1 MSTVKSKS
9 VENATLKKS
18 LKKKLSKEEVI
29 KPVEKVVET
38 VKKAKSVKKSEPK
51 AEVVKETVKKSK
63 KEVVVK
69 VEKEEKA
76 PKAAKKINNK
86 PTLADTC
93 GLNLSLAKVK
103 NIISAKINLDT
114 TLAAKDIQSLVI
126 KVQPPKDEEGG
137 KVTSDYTNFKLS
149 ALSAETRE
157 YLDLCR
163 EEAFD
168 LDRLEY
174 SRSVTKDM
182 SKEELAK
189 YNAAKRLASSEFIKD
204 QKSSDLFSN
213 DKFDLVKFNTSYDK
227 KFYSGMDASSIDL
240 TKLKGAALYEQCMY
254 FINKRKIRFNSESKI
269 FITAFIEY
277 IIKQLVINGTKCCI
291 NDKKKIIKLD
301 HAVKTVLPEFTMV
314 PFVMST
320 PSYKKYV
327 SSQDQ
332 DDDEEE
338 EEEVKEDDEV
348 ANANRKQQF
357 KYYVSELCRN
367 VRMELSAE
375 DAESSSEL
383 EDATLSKF
391 NQTSVSKVF
400 KQFCSD
406 VIIDLLHMFGNVLK
420 TEIETRNVKTVNYL
434 IISALVQSSHMLHSL
449 DAGETVEFIQERYN
463 IYNEYIAKRAEQR
476 SEEKA
481 AKESC
486 K

>member
-1 MSTVKSKS
+1 MAIVKPKS
-9 VENATLKKS
+9 VETPTIKKS
-18 LKKKLSKEEVI
+18 LKKKQSVEEIV
-29 KPVEKVVET
+29 KPVEKVVVESA
-38 VKKAKSVKKSEPK
+38 KKAKSIKKSEPK
-51 AEVVKETVKKSK
+51 VEAVKETVKKSK
-63 KEVVVK
+63 KEVAVK

-114 TLAAKDIQSLVI
+114 TLAAKDIQSLII

-163 EEAFD
+163 EELFD
-168 LDRLEY
+168 LERLEY

-182 SKEELAK
+182 SKGDLVK
-189 YNAAKRLASSEFIKD
+189 YNAAKRLASAEFIKN
-204 QKSSDLFSN
+204 QKSGDLFSN
-213 DKFDLVKFNTSYDK
+213 EKFDLTAFNTSYDK
-227 KFYSGMDASSIDL
+227 DFYSGMDESKIDL
-240 TKLKGAALYEQCMY
+240 TKLKGAALHEQCMY

-301 HAVKTVLPEFTMV
+301 HAINTILPEFTMV

-327 SSQDQ
+327 ADQ
-332 DDDEEE
+332 EQDDEEE
-338 EEEVKEDDEV
+338 EEEDVQEDDEV

-375 DAESSSEL
+375 DSDL

-434 IISALVQSSHMLHSL
+434 IISALIQSSHMLHSL
-449 DAGETVEFIQERYN
+449 DSEETVQFIQERYN
-463 IYNEYIAKRAEQR
+463 IYNEYIAKRAVQR

-481 AKESC
+481 SKEC

>member
-1 MSTVKSKS
+1 MAIVKPKS
-9 VENATLKKS
+9 VETPTVRKS
-18 LKKKLSKEEVI
+18 LKKKQSTEEIV
-29 KPVEKVVET
+29 KPVEKVVVES
-38 VKKAKSVKKSEPK
+38 VKKVKSVKKSEPK
-51 AEVVKETVKKSK
+51 VEAVKETVKKSK
-63 KEVVVK
+63 KEIAVK

-114 TLAAKDIQSLVI
+114 TLAAKDIQSFII

-137 KVTSDYTNFKLS
+137 KVTSDYTNVKLS

-163 EEAFD
+163 EELFD
-168 LDRLEY
+168 LERLEY
-174 SRSVTKDM
+174 SRAATKDM
-182 SKEELAK
+182 SKADLAK
-189 YNAAKRLASSEFIKD
+189 YNAAKRVASAEFIKN

-213 DKFDLVKFNTSYDK
+213 EKFDLTAFNTSYDK
-227 KFYSGMDASSIDL
+227 DFYSGMDATLIDL
-240 TKLKGAALYEQCMY
+240 TKLKGAALHEQCMY

-301 HAVKTVLPEFTMV
+301 HAIETVLPEFTMV
-314 PFVMST
+314 PFIMST

-327 SSQDQ
+327 AKQDQ

-338 EEEVKEDDEV
+338 EEEDVQEDDEV

-375 DAESSSEL
+375 DSDL
-383 EDATLSKF
+383 EDTTLSKF

-434 IISALVQSSHMLHSL
+434 IISALIQSSHMLHSL
-449 DAGETVEFIQERYN
+449 DSGETIQFIQERYN
-463 IYNEYIAKRAEQR
+463 IYNEYISKRAVQR
-476 SEEKA
+476 SEEKT
-481 AKESC
+481 AKEC